1 MKDKDLSSDIPAAYT
16 AWLISA
22 FGGVMLVG
30 LFSNGNG
37 SCKVLDH
44 LVSCIGMATR
54 GKRMGIV

>member
-30 LFSNGNG
+30 LFWNGNG
-37 SCKVLDH
+37 CCKVLVP
-44 LVSCIGMATR
+44 LVSCIG
-54 GKRMGIV
+54 

>member
-30 LFSNGNG
+30 LF
-37 SCKVLDH
+37 
-44 LVSCIGMATR
+44 
-54 GKRMGIV
+54 